1 MPYPPSNTS
10 IACPFCRQPITIQ
23 VQQIVDVGEQPE
35 LKQQLLAGRLN
46 SFTCPH
52 CRNAGALATPFFY
65 HDPDK
70 ELALL
75 FIPMNL
81 NVKEADQQKMIGRL
95 TQQVLANLAPEKR
108 KGYLLQPQQFFN
120 LKTMIETILQADG
133 VTPEMLA
140 KEEARLTF
148 LQELVDTTDNAK
160 LDDLIKLHDA
170 DFDLTMFQLLS
181 SALAAA
187 AADRQRAEFEQV
199 QRIRDRALE
208 LTTLGRKIKQ
218 QQAVVDAFTAN
229 PTRET
234 LLEQLIAA
242 EDTEVREALLTMG
255 RPMLDYPF
263 FQALTGKI
271 DAAKKDGQTEEE
283 AKLTA
288 LRKEILA
295 TRDKIDAQAHA
306 VMDGKVALLRE
317 LLGTPEADLDKTVQA
332 RLNDL
337 DDLFFEVLTQNL
349 QAAQQSGDQQAFAHL
364 QKIGDA
370 AMRVIQG
377 TQPPEVRFINTLLQ
391 IEYPDQTKELLERNR
406 QVLGPE
412 FIAWMEGLAAELR
425 EGGRAEAADRLVLVI
440 GQAKELAGLKVPLK

>member
-1 MPYPPSNTS
+1 MPYPPTNTS

-23 VQQIVDVGEQPE
+23 VHQIVDVSEQPE
-35 LKQQLLAGRLN
+35 LKQLLLAGRLN
-46 SFTCPH
+46 SFTCPY

-95 TQQVLANLAPEKR
+95 TQQVMSNLPPEKR
-108 KGYLLQPQQFFN
+108 KAYLLQPQQFFN

-133 VTPEMLA
+133 ITPEMLA
-140 KEEARLTF
+140 KEEARLNF

-187 AADRQRAEFEQV
+187 AADRQREEFDRV
-199 QRIRDRALE
+199 QHVRDRALE
-208 LTTLGRKIKQ
+208 LTTLGQKIKQ
-218 QQAVVDAFTAN
+218 QQVVIDAFTAN

-234 LLEQLIAA
+234 LLAQLVAA
-242 EDTEVREALLTMG
+242 EDAEVREALLTMG
-255 RPMLDYPF
+255 RLLLDYPF
-263 FQALTGKI
+263 FQALTAKI
-271 DAAKKDGQTEEE
+271 DAAKKDGKAEEE
-283 AKLTA
+283 TRLTA

-295 TRDKIDAQAHA
+295 TRDKIDAQAQA
-306 VMDGKVALLRE
+306 VMDSKVALLRE
-317 LLGTPEADLDKTVQA
+317 LLGTPDADLEKTVKA
-332 RLNDL
+332 RLNEI

-349 QAAQQSGDQQAFAHL
+349 QQAQQSDPQAFAQL

-370 AMRVIQG
+370 AMRAIQG
-377 TQPPEVRFINTLLQ
+377 TQPPEVRFVNTLLQ
-391 IEYPDQTKELLERNR
+391 IEYPNQTKELLERNR

-412 FIAWMEGLAAELR
+412 FIAWMEGLANELR
-425 EGGRAEAADRLVLVI
+425 QNGRTESADRLVQVI
-440 GQAKELAGLKVPLK
+440 DQAKEIAGLKVSLK

>member
-1 MPYPPSNTS
+1 MPYPPANTS

-23 VQQIVDVGEQPE
+23 VHQIVDVGEQPE
-35 LKQQLLAGRLN
+35 LKQLLLAGRLN

-52 CRNAGALATPFFY
+52 CRNTGALATPFFY

-95 TQQVLANLAPEKR
+95 TQQVMANLAPEKR

-133 VTPEMLA
+133 ITPEMLA
-140 KEEARLTF
+140 KEEARLNF
-148 LQELVDTTDNAK
+148 LQELVDTADQAK

-187 AADRQRAEFEQV
+187 AADRQREEFDRV
-199 QRIRDRALE
+199 QHIRDRALE
-208 LTTLGRKIKQ
+208 LTTLGQKVKQ
-218 QQAVVDAFTAN
+218 QQIVIDAFTAN

-234 LLEQLIAA
+234 LLEQLVAA
-242 EDTEVREALLTMG
+242 EEAEVREALLTMG

-263 FQALTGKI
+263 FQALTAKI
-271 DAAKKDGQTEEE
+271 DAAKKDGKTEEE
-283 AKLTA
+283 ARLTA
-288 LRKEILA
+288 LRKEILT
-295 TRDKIDAQAHA
+295 TRDKIDAQAQA
-306 VMDGKVALLRE
+306 VMDSKVALIRE
-317 LLGTPEADLDKTVQA
+317 LLALPEADLDKTIKA
-332 RLNDL
+332 RLNEL

-349 QAAQQSGDQQAFAHL
+349 QAAQQSDPQAFAQL

-370 AMRVIQG
+370 AMRAIQG
-377 TQPPEVRFINTLLQ
+377 TQPPEVRFVNTLLQ
-391 IEYPDQTKELLERNR
+391 IEYPNQTKELLERNR

-412 FIAWMEGLAAELR
+412 FIAWMEGLAGELR
-425 EGGRAEAADRLVLVI
+425 EGGRAEAADRLVHVI
-440 GQAKELAGLKVPLK
+440 DQAKEIAGLKVSLK

>member
-1 MPYPPSNTS
+1 MPYPPANTS

-23 VQQIVDVGEQPE
+23 VHQIVDVSEQPE
-35 LKQQLLAGRLN
+35 LKQLLLAGRLN

-95 TQQVLANLAPEKR
+95 TQQVMSNLAPEKR
-108 KGYLLQPQQFFN
+108 KAYLLQPQQFFN

-133 VTPEMLA
+133 ITPEMLA
-140 KEEARLTF
+140 REEARLNF

-170 DFDLTMFQLLS
+170 DFDLTLFQLLN

-187 AADRQRAEFEQV
+187 AADRQREEFDRV
-199 QRIRDRALE
+199 QHIRDRALE
-208 LTTLGRKIKQ
+208 LTTLGQKIKRQ
-218 QQAVVDAFTAN
+218 QVVIDAFTAN

-234 LLEQLIAA
+234 LLDQLIAA
-242 EDTEVREALLTMG
+242 QDIEVREALLTMG
-255 RPMLDYPF
+255 RGLLDYPF
-263 FQALTGKI
+263 FQALTAKI
-271 DAAKKDGQTEEE
+271 DAAKKDGKAEEE
-283 AKLTA
+283 IRLTA

-295 TRDKIDAQAHA
+295 TRDKIDAQAQA
-306 VMDGKVALLRE
+306 VMDSKVALLRD
-317 LLGTPEADLDKTVQA
+317 LLGTPDADLEKTVKA
-332 RLNDL
+332 RLNEI

-349 QAAQQSGDQQAFAHL
+349 QQAQQTDQQAFARL

-377 TQPPEVRFINTLLQ
+377 TQPPEVRFVNTLLQ
-391 IEYPDQTKELLERNR
+391 IEYPTQTKELLERNK

-412 FIAWMEGLAAELR
+412 FIAWMEGLADELR
-425 EGGRAEAADRLVLVI
+425 QNGRTESADRLALVI
-440 GQAKELAGLKVPLK
+440 DQAKEIAGLKVSLK

>member
-1 MPYPPSNTS
+1 MPYPPTNTS

-23 VQQIVDVGEQPE
+23 VHQIVDVSEQPE
-35 LKQQLLAGRLN
+35 LKQLLLAGRLN
-46 SFTCPH
+46 SFTCPY

-95 TQQVLANLAPEKR
+95 TQQVMSNLPPEKR
-108 KGYLLQPQQFFN
+108 KAYLLQPQQFFN

-133 VTPEMLA
+133 ITPEMLA
-140 KEEARLTF
+140 KEEARLNF

-187 AADRQRAEFEQV
+187 AADRQREEFDRV
-199 QRIRDRALE
+199 QHVRDRALE
-208 LTTLGRKIKQ
+208 LTTLGQKIKQ
-218 QQAVVDAFTAN
+218 QQVVIDAFTAN

-234 LLEQLIAA
+234 LLAQLVAA
-242 EDTEVREALLTMG
+242 EDAEVREALLTMG
-255 RPMLDYPF
+255 RLLLDYPF
-263 FQALTGKI
+263 FQALTAKI
-271 DAAKKDGQTEEE
+271 DAAKKDGKAEEE
-283 AKLTA
+283 ARLTA
-288 LRKEILA
+288 LRKEILT
-295 TRDKIDAQAHA
+295 TRDKIDAQANA
-306 VMDGKVALLRE
+306 VLEGKAALLRE
-317 LLGTPEADLDKTVQA
+317 LLGTPEADLDKAIKA
-332 RLNDL
+332 RLNEL
-337 DDLFFEVLTQNL
+337 DDLFFEVLTRNL
-349 QAAQQSGDQQAFAHL
+349 QEAQQRDPQAFAQL

-370 AMRVIQG
+370 AMRAIQG
-377 TQPPEVRFINTLLQ
+377 TQPPEVRFVNTLLQ
-391 IEYPDQTKELLERNR
+391 IEYPNQTKELLERNR

-412 FIAWMEGLAAELR
+412 FIAWMEGLANELR
-425 EGGRAEAADRLVLVI
+425 QNGRTESADRLVQVI
-440 GQAKELAGLKVPLK
+440 DQAKEIAGLKVSLK

>member
-1 MPYPPSNTS
+1 MPYPPTNTS

-23 VQQIVDVGEQPE
+23 VHQIVDVGEQPE
-35 LKQQLLAGRLN
+35 LKQLLLAGRLN

-95 TQQVLANLAPEKR
+95 TQQVMSNLAPEKR
-108 KGYLLQPQQFFN
+108 KAYLLQPQQFFN

-133 VTPEMLA
+133 ITPEMLA
-140 KEEARLTF
+140 KEEARLAF
-148 LQELVDTTDNAK
+148 LQELVDTTDNTQ
-160 LDDLIKLHDA
+160 LEDLIKLHDA
-170 DFDLTMFQLLS
+170 DFDLTLFQLLN

-187 AADRQRAEFEQV
+187 AADRQREEFDRV
-199 QRIRDRALE
+199 QHIRDRALE
-208 LTTLGRKIKQ
+208 LTTLGQKIKQ
-218 QQAVVDAFTAN
+218 QQVVIDAFTAN

-234 LLEQLIAA
+234 LLDQLIAA
-242 EDTEVREALLTMG
+242 QDIEVREALLTMG
-255 RPMLDYPF
+255 RGLLDYPF
-263 FQALTGKI
+263 FQALTAKI
-271 DAAKKDGQTEEE
+271 DAAKKDGRAEEE
-283 AKLTA
+283 TRLTA

-295 TRDKIDAQAHA
+295 TRDKIDAQAQA
-306 VMDGKVALLRE
+306 VMDSKVALLRE
-317 LLGTPEADLDKTVQA
+317 LLGTPDADLEKTVKA
-332 RLNDL
+332 RLNEI

-349 QAAQQSGDQQAFAHL
+349 QQAQQSDPQAFAQL

-377 TQPPEVRFINTLLQ
+377 TQPPEVRFVNTLLQ
-391 IEYPDQTKELLERNR
+391 VEYPAQTKELLERNK
-406 QVLGPE
+406 QVLGAE
-412 FIAWMEGLAAELR
+412 FIAWMEGLASDLR
-425 EGGRAEAADRLVLVI
+425 QNGRAESADRLALVI
-440 GQAKELAGLKVPLK
+440 DQAKEIAGLKVSLK

>member
-1 MPYPPSNTS
+1 
-10 IACPFCRQPITIQ
+10 
-23 VQQIVDVGEQPE
+23 VHQIVDVSEQPE
-35 LKQQLLAGRLN
+35 LKQLLLAGRLN

-95 TQQVLANLAPEKR
+95 TQQVLSNLPPEKR

-133 VTPEMLA
+133 ITPEMLA

-148 LQELVDTTDNAK
+148 LQELVDTTDDAK

-187 AADRQRAEFEQV
+187 ATDRQREEFE
-199 QRIRDRALE
+199 RIQHLRDRALE
-208 LTTLGRKIKQ
+208 LTTLGQTIKKQ
-218 QQAVVDAFTAN
+218 QVVIDAFTAN
-229 PTRET
+229 PTREN

-242 EDTEVREALLTMG
+242 EDMEVREALLTMG

-263 FQALTGKI
+263 FQALTAKI
-271 DAAKKDGQTEEE
+271 DAAKKDGKAEEE
-283 AKLTA
+283 TRLTL

-295 TRDKIDAQAHA
+295 TRDKIDAQFDA
-306 VMDGKVALLRE
+306 VKQSKEDLILE
-317 LLGTPEADLDKTVQA
+317 LLGTPDADLEKTIKA
-332 RLNDL
+332 HLNEL
-337 DDLFFEVLTQNL
+337 DDFFFDMLAHSL
-349 QAAQQSGDQQAFAHL
+349 QDAQQKNPQAFAQL
-364 QKIGDA
+364 QRIGEA
-370 AMRVIQG
+370 AMRVIQS
-377 TQPPEVRFINTLLQ
+377 TQPPEVRFVNTLLQ
-391 IEYPDQTKELLERNR
+391 IEYPNQTKELLERNK

-412 FIAWMEGLAAELR
+412 FIAWMEGLAGELR
-425 EGGRAEAADRLVLVI
+425 ETGRAESADRLALVI
-440 GQAKELAGLKVPLK
+440 DQAKEIAGLKVSLK